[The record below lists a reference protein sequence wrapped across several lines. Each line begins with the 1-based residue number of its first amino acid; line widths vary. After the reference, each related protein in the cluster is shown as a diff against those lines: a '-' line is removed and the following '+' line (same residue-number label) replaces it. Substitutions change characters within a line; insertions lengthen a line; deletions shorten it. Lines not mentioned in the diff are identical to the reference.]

1 MATSSVEEKINRVC
15 YFIEEQPY
23 EDFSL
28 QDLSEV
34 AELSKYHFQRVF
46 KSVVG
51 VTPHRYILLSRLR
64 RASFELLYRRDLKII
79 DVAISAG
86 FESPEAFTRAFT
98 RVFSQTPKAFRNR
111 PDWSKWARE
120 FDITIPVRDRQ
131 YNVNV
136 FDYPSIKCA
145 AITHRGFYLEGLK
158 TYDALFNFIVKNQYL
173 TREQLK
179 ATPLL
184 IIPNAN
190 PLKIE
195 ESEYTC
201 EHCIPFE
208 GEIAPNDEGVSSVM
222 LPGGSFAVLT
232 YVGPREPNG
241 ISHAIQYILNEWMPQ
256 TEWEW
261 GGRPAAFVYD
271 NSPLLFPDTELITH
285 ICLPIE
291 PKTQ

>member
-1 MATSSVEEKINRVC
+1 MAISSIEEKINRVC
-15 YFIEEQPY
+15 YFIEDQPY

-28 QDLSEV
+28 QDLSDV

-46 KSVVG
+46 KSLVG

-79 DVAISAG
+79 DVAMSAG

-98 RVFSQTPKAFRNR
+98 RVFSQTPKAFRTQPN
-111 PDWSKWARE
+111 WSKWARE
-120 FDITIPVRDRQ
+120 LAVNIPARKLQ

-136 FDYPSIKCA
+136 FQYPERKCA
-145 AITHRGFYLEGLK
+145 VITHRGFYFEGLK
-158 TYDALFNFIVKNQYL
+158 TFDKLVNWLIDNNYITEDK
-173 TREQLK
+173 LK
-179 ATPLL
+179 SLPLL
-184 IIPNAN
+184 VIPNAN
-190 PLKIE
+190 PLEVE

-208 GEIAPNDEGVSSVM
+208 GDIAPNDEGISSAM

-241 ISHAIQYILNEWMPQ
+241 ISYAIQYILNEWMPN

-261 GGRPAAFVYD
+261 TGQPSIFVFD
-271 NSPLLFPDTELITH
+271 NSPLLFPDTELISQ
-285 ICLPIE
+285 ICLPIQ
-291 PKTQ
+291 PKS